1 MSDFLEK
8 REIGKTGLISSRI
21 GLGSTFNAPASAIE
35 EAFDHG
41 INYLYWGTVRQPEFA
56 KAMRNLEKQ
65 HRDELIFTIQSY
77 SPDPAEIEKEV
88 TTQLKVC
95 GVQDFDFLLL
105 GNRESK
111 PSDEILEVFESLK
124 KKGIVKHLSI
134 SSHNRPLIP
143 ELMADYSSDES
154 PYELLMFRYNPV
166 HRGAE
171 RDVFPYIP
179 EGKRPALLTY
189 TSTRWGHL
197 LDPSKMPEG
206 EAPVSAKDCYR
217 YALEKDFIDI
227 VCVGPGS
234 TEQMREA
241 ISTLSSGPL
250 DEEEKQRIEKI
261 GEHLYSQ
268 YAPAYPD
275 RGDEQDVTA
284 GVAAGVAST

>member
-8 REIGKTGLISSRI
+8 REIGKTGLVSSRI

-35 EAFDHG
+35 EAFEHG
-41 INYLYWGTVRQPEFA
+41 INYLYWGTVRQPSFA
-56 KAMRNLEKQ
+56 EAMRNLEKQ

-77 SPDPAEIEKEV
+77 SQDPSTIEEEV
-88 TTQLKVC
+88 TSQLKIC

-105 GNRESK
+105 GNRENK
-111 PSDEILEVFESLK
+111 PADAFLEVFERLK
-124 KKGIVKHLSI
+124 AKGIVKFMSI

-143 ELMADYSSDES
+143 KLMDDYSNDQC

-171 RDVFPYIP
+171 RDVFPFIP

-197 LDPSKMPEG
+197 LDPSKMPPG
-206 EAPVSAKDCYR
+206 EHPVSAKDCYR
-217 YALEKDFIDI
+217 YSLEHDFIDI

-234 TEQMREA
+234 TDQMREA
-241 ISTLSSGPL
+241 LAALEAGPL
-250 DEEEKQRIEKI
+250 DANERSRIERI

-275 RGDEQDVTA
+275 KGDVQDVEA
-284 GVAAGVAST
+284 GVAAH

>member
-8 REIGKTGLISSRI
+8 RTIGRTGMVSSRI

-35 EAFDHG
+35 EAFEHG

-56 KAMRNLEKQ
+56 KAMCNLEKQ

-77 SPDPAEIEKEV
+77 SQDPSSIEEEV
-88 TTQLKVC
+88 TTQLKIC

-105 GNRESK
+105 GNREQK
-111 PSDEILEVFESLK
+111 PSDEYLEVFESLK
-124 KKGIVKHLSI
+124 RKGIVKHMSI

-143 ELMADYSSDES
+143 DLMEDFANDQS
-154 PYELLMFRYNPV
+154 PYDLLMFRYNPV

-197 LDPSKMPEG
+197 LDPEKMPAG
-206 EAPVSAKDCYR
+206 EKPVSAKDCYR
-217 YALEKDFIDI
+217 YSLAHDFIDI

-241 ISTLSSGPL
+241 ISALEAGPL
-250 DEEEKQRIEKI
+250 TDEETARIEKI
-261 GEHLYSQ
+261 GTYLYAQ

-275 RGDEQDVTA
+275 RGDEQDVAA
-284 GVAAGVAST
+284 GVAATN

>member
-1 MSDFLEK
+1 MSDFLDR
-8 REIGKTGLISSRI
+8 REIGRTGLVSSRI

-35 EAFDHG
+35 EAFEHG

-56 KAMRNLEKQ
+56 KAMRNLEKT

-77 SPDPAEIEKEV
+77 SQDPSTIEEEV
-88 TTQLKVC
+88 TTQLKIC

-105 GNRESK
+105 GNREQA
-111 PSDEILEVFESLK
+111 PDDRYLEVFESLK
-124 KKGIVKHLSI
+124 KKGIVKHMSV

-143 ELMADYSSDES
+143 KLLEDYTNDQS

-179 EGKRPALLTY
+179 ATKRPAILTY

-197 LDPSKMPEG
+197 LDPTKMPSG
-206 EAPVSAKDCYR
+206 QQPVSAKDCYR
-217 YALEKDFIDI
+217 YSLRHDFIDI

-241 ISTLSSGPL
+241 ISALEAGPL
-250 DEEEKQRIEKI
+250 DPDELQRIEKI
-261 GEHLYSQ
+261 GSHLYGQ

-275 RGDEQDVTA
+275 RGDEADVEQ
-284 GVAAGVAST
+284 GVAAN